1 MGRKFETIS
10 GRVIEAAI
18 AVHKELGPGFIES
31 IYENALRI
39 ELQQQGIPFF
49 RQREFEVFYRNTS
62 VGKHRVDLIVA
73 DELLVELKA
82 VRAFEEIHFAQTRAY
97 LKVTKLHVGLLLNF
111 NAPTLAIKRLVRGA
125 TT

>member
-1 MGRKFETIS
+1 MGREFEAIS

-18 AVHKELGPGFIES
+18 AVHTELGPGFIES
-31 IYENALRI
+31 IYEKAVCI
-39 ELQQQGIPFF
+39 ELQQRDIPYFQ
-49 RQREFEVFYRNTS
+49 QRGFEVFYQNTS
-62 VGKHRVDLIVA
+62 VGKHRIDLIVA
-73 DELLVELKA
+73 DELLLELKA

-97 LKVTKLHVGLLLNF
+97 LKVTKLQVGLLLNF